1 MKRTMKFLALAA
13 ALTVFAV
20 PALAQKQEC
29 TDENKTKWYQTFL
42 DNRKGDEAKQK
53 IAYDAAKL
61 YLDNC
66 PADPNDAQAK
76 YMKEKFVE
84 PYEKIMNQAGTA
96 KQFEAAIASKN
107 YPEQIKIGKQILAT
121 EPDNAPVN
129 IVMGV
134 AGLYDANVLPDSAE
148 AAKKAISLIEAGKP
162 FAPIGSKDQALGYLN
177 WVVAKSLA
185 KSDANNAIN
194 YFIKAAR
201 YEGDPKKN
209 PVLYNELGAAYGE
222 GPVNK
227 LAEDYKAFI
236 GKPESTESKLVK
248 ANLNQAIDRQID
260 AFARAAALSTNAADK
275 KAMMDALTELYKVR
289 NEADKALTGLN
300 DLVAHVLEK
309 PVPDFPTPITT
320 LPAATSSTPATNG
333 GATNGSTNGS
343 TTPAAST
350 APKKPK
356 S

>member
-1 MKRTMKFLALAA
+1 MKRTMKYLALAA

-42 DNRKGDEAKQK
+42 DNRKGDQK
-53 IAYDAAKL
+53 VAYDAAKL

-76 YMKEKFVE
+76 YMREKFVE
-84 PYEKIMNQAGTA
+84 PYEALQKQAGTG

-107 YPEQIKIGKQILAT
+107 YAEQIKIGKEILAKDP
-121 EPDNAPVN
+121 ENAPVN

-134 AGLYDANVLPDSAE
+134 AGLYDANVLADSAT

-177 WVVAKSLA
+177 WVVAKSMA
-185 KSDANNAIN
+185 KSDPNNAIT

-209 PVLYNELGAAYGE
+209 PVLYNELAAAYGE
-222 GPVNK
+222 GPVAK
-227 LAEDYKAFI
+227 LTADYQAFV
-236 GKPESTESKLVK
+236 GKPESNESKLVK

-260 AFARAAALSTNAADK
+260 AFARAAAYSTNAADK
-275 KAMMDALTELYKVR
+275 AAIMEVLTGLYKDR
-289 NEADKALTGLN
+289 NTNTDGLN
-300 DLVAHVLEK
+300 DLVAHVTEK
-309 PVPDFPTPITT
+309 PVPDLPTPITT
-320 LPAATSSTPATNG
+320 LPAATTSTPATNG
-333 GATNGSTNGS
+333 GTNGSTNG

>member
-1 MKRTMKFLALAA
+1 MNFLALAA
-13 ALTVFAV
+13 ALTVLAV

-29 TDENKTKWYQTFL
+29 TDENKTKWYQSFL
-42 DNRKGDEAKQK
+42 DNRKGNEAQQK
-53 IAYDAAKL
+53 VAYESAKM

-84 PYEKIMNQAGTA
+84 PYEKLMGTA
-96 KQFEAAIASKN
+96 AIVHKFEDAIKNKN
-107 YPEQIKIGKQILAT
+107 YPDQIKYGKEILASD
-121 EPDNAPVN
+121 PDKPPV
-129 IVMGV
+129 IIIMGV
-134 AGLYDANVLPDSAE
+134 AGLYDANVLVDSAE

-162 FAPIGSKDQALGYLN
+162 FAPIASKDQALGYLN

-185 KSDANNAIN
+185 KSDPNNAIT

-209 PVLYNELGAAYGE
+209 PVLYNELAAAYGE
-222 GPVNK
+222 GPVAK
-227 LAEDYKAFI
+227 LTADYQAFV
-236 GKPESTESKLVK
+236 GKPESNESKLVK

-260 AFARAAALSTNAADK
+260 AFARAAALATAADK
-275 KAMMDALTELYKVR
+275 AAIMEVLTGLYKDR
-289 NEADKALTGLN
+289 MSNTEGLN

-309 PVPDFPTPITT
+309 PVPDLPTPITS
-320 LPAATSSTPATNG
+320 LPAATTSTPATNG
-333 GATNGSTNGS
+333 ATNG

-356 S
+356 NR

>member
-20 PALAQKQEC
+20 PVLAQKQEC
-29 TDENKTKWYQTFL
+29 TDENKAAWYQKFL
-42 DNRKGDEAKQK
+42 DNRKGNEAQQK
-53 IAYDAAKL
+53 VAYEAAKM

-76 YMKEKFVE
+76 YMREKFVE

-107 YPEQIKIGKQILAT
+107 YPEQIKIGKQILQT
-121 EPDNAPVN
+121 DPENAPVN

-134 AGLYDANVLPDSAE
+134 AGLYDANVLAESAQ

-162 FAPIGSKDQALGYLN
+162 FAPIATRDQALGYLN
-177 WVVAKSLA
+177 WVVAKSMA
-185 KSDANNAIN
+185 KSDPSNAIPH
-194 YFIKAAR
+194 FIKAAK

-209 PVLYNELGAAYGE
+209 PVLYNELAAAYGE
-222 GPVNK
+222 GPVAK
-227 LAEDYKAFI
+227 LTADYQAFV

-275 KAMMDALTELYKVR
+275 NAIMEVLTGLYKDR
-289 NEADKALTGLN
+289 NGNDTGLN
-300 DLVAHVLEK
+300 DLVAKVLST
-309 PVPDFPTPITT
+309 PVPDVPTPITT
-320 LPAATSSTPATNG
+320 LPASSSTPATNG
-333 GATNGSTNGS
+333 TTNG
-343 TTPAAST
+343 TPAAST
-350 APKKPK
+350 GAKKPQK
-356 S
+356 NR

>member
-1 MKRTMKFLALAA
+1 MKRTMKYLALAA

-42 DNRKGDEAKQK
+42 DNRKGDQK
-53 IAYDAAKL
+53 VAYDAAKL

-76 YMKEKFVE
+76 YMREKFVE
-84 PYEKIMNQAGTA
+84 PYEALQAQAGTG

-107 YPEQIKIGKQILAT
+107 YGEQIKIGKQILAKDP
-121 EPDNAPVN
+121 ENAPVN

-134 AGLYDANVLPDSAE
+134 AGLYDANVLPDSAA

-162 FAPIGSKDQALGYLN
+162 FAPIASKDQALGYLN
-177 WVVAKSLA
+177 WVVAKSMA
-185 KSDANNAIN
+185 KSDPNNAIT

-209 PVLYNELGAAYGE
+209 PVLYNELAAAYGE
-222 GPVNK
+222 GPVAK
-227 LAEDYKAFI
+227 LTADYQAFV
-236 GKPESTESKLVK
+236 GKPESNESKLVK

-260 AFARAAALSTNAADK
+260 AFARAAAYSTNAADK
-275 KAMMDALTELYKVR
+275 AAIMEVLTGLYKDR
-289 NEADKALTGLN
+289 NANTDGLN
-300 DLVAHVLEK
+300 DLVAHVTEK
-309 PVPDFPTPITT
+309 PVPDLPTPITT
-320 LPAATSSTPATNG
+320 LPAATTTSTPATS
-333 GATNGSTNGS
+333 GSTNGS
-343 TTPAAST
+343 ANGTTPAAST

>member
-1 MKRTMKFLALAA
+1 MKRTMKYLALAA

-42 DNRKGDEAKQK
+42 DNRKGDQK
-53 IAYDAAKL
+53 VAYDAAKL

-76 YMKEKFVE
+76 YMREKFVE
-84 PYEKIMNQAGTA
+84 PYEALQQQAGVG

-107 YPEQIKIGKQILAT
+107 YLEQIKIGKQILAKDP
-121 EPDNAPVN
+121 ENAPVN

-134 AGLYDANVLPDSAE
+134 AGLYDANVLPDSAA

-177 WVVAKSLA
+177 WVVAKSMV
-185 KSDANNAIN
+185 KSDPNTVIT

-209 PVLYNELGAAYGE
+209 PVLYNELAAAYGE
-222 GPVNK
+222 GPVAK
-227 LAEDYKAFI
+227 LTADYQAFV
-236 GKPESTESKLVK
+236 GKPESNESKLVK

-260 AFARAAALSTNAADK
+260 AFARAAAYSTNAADK
-275 KAMMDALTELYKVR
+275 AAIMEVLTGLYKDR
-289 NEADKALTGLN
+289 NANTEGLN
-300 DLVAHVLEK
+300 DLVAHVTEK
-309 PVPDFPTPITT
+309 PVPDVPTPITT
-320 LPAATSSTPATNG
+320 LPAATTSSTPATSGSN
-333 GATNGSTNGS
+333 NGSTNG

>member
-1 MKRTMKFLALAA
+1 MKFLALAA
-13 ALTVFAV
+13 ALTIFAV

-29 TDENKTKWYQTFL
+29 TDENKAAWYQKFL
-42 DNRKGDEAKQK
+42 DNRKGNEAQQK
-53 IAYDAAKL
+53 VAYEAAKM

-107 YPEQIKIGKQILAT
+107 YAEQIRIGKQILAT
-121 EPDNAPVN
+121 DPDNAPVN
-129 IVMGV
+129 IVLGV
-134 AGLYDANVLPDSAE
+134 AGLYDANVLSDSAE

-177 WVVAKSLA
+177 WVVAKSMA
-185 KSDANNAIN
+185 KSDPNGAIPF
-194 YFIKAAR
+194 FIKAAR

-209 PVLYNELGAAYGE
+209 PVLYNELAAAYGG
-222 GPVNK
+222 GPVAK
-227 LAEDYKAFI
+227 LTQDYQAFV

-260 AFARAAALSTNAADK
+260 AFARAAALSTNDADK
-275 KAMMDALTELYKVR
+275 KAIMEVLTGLYKDR
-289 NEADKALTGLN
+289 NGNDTGLN
-300 DLVAHVLEK
+300 DLVAKVLQT
-309 PVPDFPTPITT
+309 PVPDVPTPITT
-320 LPAATSSTPATNG
+320 LPTSTSTPVTNG
-333 GATNGSTNGS
+333 ANNGVTTG
-343 TTPAAST
+343 TPAASSG
-350 APKKPK
+350 AKKPQK
-356 S
+356 NR

>member
-20 PALAQKQEC
+20 PAWAQKQEC
-29 TDENKTKWYQTFL
+29 TDENKAAWYQKFL
-42 DNRKGDEAKQK
+42 DNRKGNEAQQK
-53 IAYDAAKL
+53 VAYDSAKL
-61 YLDNC
+61 YLENC

-96 KQFEAAIASKN
+96 KQFEAAITSKN
-107 YPEQIKIGKQILAT
+107 YPEQIKIGKQILQT
-121 EPDNAPVN
+121 DPENAPVN

-134 AGLYDANVLPDSAE
+134 AGLYDANVLPDSAA

-162 FAPIGSKDQALGYLN
+162 YAPIASKDQALGYLN
-177 WVVAKSLA
+177 WVVAKSMA
-185 KSDANNAIN
+185 KSDPNNAIT

-209 PVLYNELGAAYGE
+209 PVLYNELAAAYGE
-222 GPVNK
+222 GPVAK
-227 LAEDYKAFI
+227 LTGDYQAFV

-260 AFARAAALSTNAADK
+260 AFARAAALATAADK
-275 KAMMDALTELYKVR
+275 AAIMEVLTGLYKDR
-289 NEADKALTGLN
+289 MTNTEGLN

-309 PVPDFPTPITT
+309 PVPDLPTPITT
-320 LPAATSSTPATNG
+320 LPAATTSTPATN

-343 TTPAAST
+343 GTTPAAST

-356 S
+356 SR

>member
-1 MKRTMKFLALAA
+1 MKRTMKYLALAA

-42 DNRKGDEAKQK
+42 DNRKGDQK
-53 IAYDAAKL
+53 VAYDAAKL

-76 YMKEKFVE
+76 YMREKFVE
-84 PYEKIMNQAGTA
+84 PYEALQAQAGTG

-107 YPEQIKIGKQILAT
+107 YGEQIKIGKQILAKDP
-121 EPDNAPVN
+121 ENAPVN

-162 FAPIGSKDQALGYLN
+162 FAPIASKDQALGYLN
-177 WVVAKSLA
+177 WVVAKSMV
-185 KSDANNAIN
+185 KSDPANAIAH
-194 YFIKAAR
+194 FIKAAR

-209 PVLYNELGAAYGE
+209 PVLYNELAAAYGE
-222 GPVNK
+222 GPVAK
-227 LAEDYKAFI
+227 LTADYQAFV
-236 GKPESTESKLVK
+236 GKPESNESKLVK

-260 AFARAAALSTNAADK
+260 AFARAAAYSTNAADK
-275 KAMMDALTELYKVR
+275 AAIMEVLTGLYKDR
-289 NEADKALTGLN
+289 NANTDGLN
-300 DLVAHVLEK
+300 DLVAHVTEK
-309 PVPDFPTPITT
+309 PVPDVPTPITT
-320 LPAATSSTPATNG
+320 LPAATTSSTPATSG
-333 GATNGSTNGS
+333 STNGSTNG

>member
-1 MKRTMKFLALAA
+1 MKRTMKYLALAA

-42 DNRKGDEAKQK
+42 DNRKGDQK
-53 IAYDAAKL
+53 VAYDAAKL

-76 YMKEKFVE
+76 YMREKFVE
-84 PYEKIMNQAGTA
+84 PYEALQAQAGTG

-107 YPEQIKIGKQILAT
+107 YGEQIKIGKQILAKDP
-121 EPDNAPVN
+121 ENAPVN

-162 FAPIGSKDQALGYLN
+162 FAPIASKDQALGYLN
-177 WVVAKSLA
+177 WVVAKSMV
-185 KSDANNAIN
+185 KSDPTNAIAH
-194 YFIKAAR
+194 FIKAAR

-209 PVLYNELGAAYGE
+209 PVLYNELAAAYGE
-222 GPVNK
+222 GPVAK
-227 LAEDYKAFI
+227 LTADYQAFV
-236 GKPESTESKLVK
+236 GKPESNESKLVK

-260 AFARAAALSTNAADK
+260 AFARAAAYSTNAADK
-275 KAMMDALTELYKVR
+275 AAIMEVLTGLYKDR
-289 NEADKALTGLN
+289 NANTDGLN
-300 DLVAHVLEK
+300 DLVAHVTEK
-309 PVPDFPTPITT
+309 PVPDVPTPITT
-320 LPAATSSTPATNG
+320 LPAATTSSTPATSG
-333 GATNGSTNGS
+333 STNGSTNG

>member
-1 MKRTMKFLALAA
+1 MKRTMKYLALAA

-42 DNRKGDEAKQK
+42 DNRKGDQK
-53 IAYDAAKL
+53 VAYDAAKL

-76 YMKEKFVE
+76 YMREKFVE
-84 PYEKIMNQAGTA
+84 PYEALQQQAGVG

-107 YPEQIKIGKQILAT
+107 YGEQIKIGKQILAKDP
-121 EPDNAPVN
+121 ENAPVN

-134 AGLYDANVLPDSAE
+134 AGLYDANVLPDSAA

-177 WVVAKSLA
+177 WVVAKSMV
-185 KSDANNAIN
+185 KSDPNNAIG

-209 PVLYNELGAAYGE
+209 PVLYNELAAAYGE
-222 GPVNK
+222 GPVAK
-227 LAEDYKAFI
+227 LTADYQAFV
-236 GKPESTESKLVK
+236 GKPESNESKLVK

-260 AFARAAALSTNAADK
+260 AFARAAAYSTNAADK
-275 KAMMDALTELYKVR
+275 AAIMEVLTGLYKDR
-289 NEADKALTGLN
+289 NANTEGLN
-300 DLVAHVLEK
+300 DLVAHVTEK
-309 PVPDFPTPITT
+309 PVPDVPTPITT
-320 LPAATSSTPATNG
+320 LPAATTSSTPATS
-333 GATNGSTNGS
+333 GSTNGS
-343 TTPAAST
+343 NNGTTPAAST

>member
-1 MKRTMKFLALAA
+1 MKRTIKCLALAA

-53 IAYDAAKL
+53 IAYDAAKM

-76 YMKEKFVE
+76 YMKEKFVD
-84 PYEKIMNQAGTA
+84 PYEAIQKQSGIA

-107 YPEQIKIGKQILAT
+107 YPEQIKIGKQILQGDP
-121 EPDNAPVN
+121 ENAPVN

-134 AGLYDANVLPDSAE
+134 AGLYDANVLVDSAA

-177 WVVAKSLA
+177 WVVAKSMA
-185 KSDANNAIN
+185 KSDPNNAIT
-194 YFIKAAR
+194 YFVKAAR

-209 PVLYNELGAAYGE
+209 PVLYNELAAAYGE
-222 GPVNK
+222 GPVAK
-227 LAEDYKAFI
+227 LTADYQAFV
-236 GKPESTESKLVK
+236 GKPESNESKLVK

-260 AFARAAALSTNAADK
+260 AFARAAALATAADK
-275 KAMMDALTELYKVR
+275 AAIMEVLTGLYKDR
-289 NEADKALTGLN
+289 MANTEGLN

-309 PVPDFPTPITT
+309 PVPDLPTPITT
-320 LPAATSSTPATNG
+320 LPAATTSTPATN

-343 TTPAAST
+343 STPAASST
-350 APKKPK
+350 PKKPK
-356 S
+356 N

>member
-1 MKRTMKFLALAA
+1 MKRTIKFLALAA

-53 IAYDAAKL
+53 VAYDAAKL

-84 PYEKIMNQAGTA
+84 PYEKIMDQAGTA

-107 YPEQIKIGKQILAT
+107 YPEQIRLGKQILAKDP
-121 EPDNAPVN
+121 ESAPVN

-134 AGLYDANVLPDSAE
+134 AGLYDANVMHDSAE

-185 KSDANNAIN
+185 KSDPNNAIN

-209 PVLYNELGAAYGE
+209 PVLYNELAAAYGE
-222 GPVNK
+222 GPVAK
-227 LAEDYKAFI
+227 LTSDYQAFV
-236 GKPESTESKLVK
+236 GKPESNESKLVK

-260 AFARAAALSTNAADK
+260 AFARAAAYSTNAADK
-275 KAMMDALTELYKVR
+275 TAIMEVLTGLYKDR
-289 NEADKALTGLN
+289 NTNTDGLN
-300 DLVAHVLEK
+300 DLVAHVIEK
-309 PVPDFPTPITT
+309 PVPDFPTPITS
-320 LPAATSSTPATNG
+320 LPAATTSTPATNG
-333 GATNGSTNGS
+333 GANAPTNGSA
-343 TTPAAST
+343 TPAASST
-350 APKKPK
+350 PKKPK
-356 S
+356 N

>member
-1 MKRTMKFLALAA
+1 MKRTMKYLALAA

-42 DNRKGDEAKQK
+42 DNRKGDQK
-53 IAYDAAKL
+53 VAYDAAKL

-76 YMKEKFVE
+76 YMREKFVE
-84 PYEKIMNQAGTA
+84 PYEALQKQAGTG

-107 YPEQIKIGKQILAT
+107 YAEQIKIGKEILAKDP
-121 EPDNAPVN
+121 ENAPVN

-134 AGLYDANVLPDSAE
+134 AGLYDANVLPDSAA

-162 FAPIGSKDQALGYLN
+162 FAPIASKDQALGYLN
-177 WVVAKSLA
+177 WVVAKSMA
-185 KSDANNAIN
+185 KSDPNTAITH
-194 YFIKAAR
+194 FIKAAR

-209 PVLYNELGAAYGE
+209 PVLYNELAAAYGE
-222 GPVNK
+222 GPVAK
-227 LAEDYKAFI
+227 LTADYQAFV
-236 GKPESTESKLVK
+236 GKPESNESKLVK

-260 AFARAAALSTNAADK
+260 AFARAAAYSTNAADK
-275 KAMMDALTELYKVR
+275 AAIMEVLTGLYKDR
-289 NEADKALTGLN
+289 NTNTDGLN
-300 DLVAHVLEK
+300 DLVAHVTEK
-309 PVPDFPTPITT
+309 PVPDVPTPITT
-320 LPAATSSTPATNG
+320 LPAATTSTPATNG
-333 GATNGSTNGS
+333 GTNGSTNG

-356 S
+356 SR

>member
-1 MKRTMKFLALAA
+1 MKRTMKYLALAA

-29 TDENKTKWYQTFL
+29 TDENKAAWYQKFL
-42 DNRKGDEAKQK
+42 DNRKGNEAQQK
-53 IAYDAAKL
+53 VAYESAKL

-121 EPDNAPVN
+121 DPENAPVN
-129 IVMGV
+129 IVLGV

-148 AAKKAISLIEAGKP
+148 AAKKAIALIEAGKP
-162 FAPIGSKDQALGYLN
+162 FAPIASKDQALGYLN

-185 KSDANNAIN
+185 KPDPNNAITH
-194 YFIKAAR
+194 FIKAAR

-209 PVLYNELGAAYGE
+209 PVLYNELAAAYGE
-222 GPVNK
+222 GPVAK
-227 LAEDYKAFI
+227 LTADYQQFV
-236 GKPESTESKLVK
+236 GKPESNESKLVK

-260 AFARAAALSTNAADK
+260 AFARAAAYSTNAADK
-275 KAMMDALTELYKVR
+275 AAIMEVLTGLYKDR
-289 NEADKALTGLN
+289 NTNTEGLN
-300 DLVAHVLEK
+300 DLVAHVIEK
-309 PVPDFPTPITT
+309 PVPDAPTPITT
-320 LPAATSSTPATNG
+320 LPAATTSTPATNG
-333 GATNGSTNGS
+333 ASGSNNGA

-350 APKKPK
+350 APKKPR

>member
-1 MKRTMKFLALAA
+1 MKRTIKYLALAA

-42 DNRKGDEAKQK
+42 DNRKGDQK
-53 IAYDAAKL
+53 VAYDAAKL

-76 YMKEKFVE
+76 YMREKFVE
-84 PYEKIMNQAGTA
+84 PYEALQKQAGTG

-107 YPEQIKIGKQILAT
+107 YAEQIKIGKEILAKDP
-121 EPDNAPVN
+121 ENAPVN

-134 AGLYDANVLPDSAE
+134 AGLYDANVLPDSAA

-162 FAPIGSKDQALGYLN
+162 FAPIASKDQALGYLN
-177 WVVAKSLA
+177 WVVAKSIA
-185 KSDANNAIN
+185 KSDPNTAITH
-194 YFIKAAR
+194 FIKAAR

-209 PVLYNELGAAYGE
+209 PVLYNELAAAYGE
-222 GPVNK
+222 GPVAK
-227 LAEDYKAFI
+227 LTADYQAFV
-236 GKPESTESKLVK
+236 GKPESNESKLVK

-260 AFARAAALSTNAADK
+260 AFARAAAYSTNAADK
-275 KAMMDALTELYKVR
+275 AAIMEVLTGLYKDR
-289 NEADKALTGLN
+289 NANTDGLN
-300 DLVAHVLEK
+300 DLVAHVIEK
-309 PVPDFPTPITT
+309 PVPDVPTPITT
-320 LPAATSSTPATNG
+320 LPAATTSTPATNG
-333 GATNGSTNGS
+333 GTNGSTNG

-350 APKKPK
+350 APKKPR

>member
-1 MKRTMKFLALAA
+1 MKRTMKYLALAA

-42 DNRKGDEAKQK
+42 DNRKGDQK
-53 IAYDAAKL
+53 VAYDAAKL

-76 YMKEKFVE
+76 YMREKFVE
-84 PYEKIMNQAGTA
+84 PYEALQAQAGIG

-107 YPEQIKIGKQILAT
+107 YGEQIKIGKQILAKDP
-121 EPDNAPVN
+121 ENAPVN

-134 AGLYDANVLPDSAE
+134 AGLYDANVLADSAT

-177 WVVAKSLA
+177 WVVAKSMA
-185 KSDANNAIN
+185 KSDPNNAIT

-209 PVLYNELGAAYGE
+209 PVLYNELAAAYGE
-222 GPVNK
+222 GPVAK
-227 LAEDYKAFI
+227 LTADYQVFV
-236 GKPESTESKLVK
+236 GKPESNESKLVK

-260 AFARAAALSTNAADK
+260 AFARAAAYSTNAADK
-275 KAMMDALTELYKVR
+275 AAIMEVLTGLYKDR
-289 NEADKALTGLN
+289 NTNTDGLN
-300 DLVAHVLEK
+300 DLVAHVTEK
-309 PVPDFPTPITT
+309 PVPDLPTPITT
-320 LPAATSSTPATNG
+320 LPAATTSTPATNG
-333 GATNGSTNGS
+333 GTNGSTNG

>member
-1 MKRTMKFLALAA
+1 MKRTMKYLALAA

-42 DNRKGDEAKQK
+42 DNRKGDQK
-53 IAYDAAKL
+53 VAYDAAKL

-76 YMKEKFVE
+76 YMREKFVE
-84 PYEKIMNQAGTA
+84 PYEALQQQAGVG

-107 YPEQIKIGKQILAT
+107 YGEQIKIGKQILAKDP
-121 EPDNAPVN
+121 ENAPVN

-134 AGLYDANVLPDSAE
+134 AGLYDANVLPDSAA

-177 WVVAKSLA
+177 WVVAKSMV
-185 KSDANNAIN
+185 KSDPNNAIT

-209 PVLYNELGAAYGE
+209 PVLYNELAAAYGE
-222 GPVNK
+222 GPVAK
-227 LAEDYKAFI
+227 LTADYQAFV
-236 GKPESTESKLVK
+236 GKPESNESKLVK

-260 AFARAAALSTNAADK
+260 AFARAAAYSTNAADK
-275 KAMMDALTELYKVR
+275 AAIMEVLTGLYKDR
-289 NEADKALTGLN
+289 NANTEGLN
-300 DLVAHVLEK
+300 DLVAHVTEK
-309 PVPDFPTPITT
+309 PVPDVPTPITT
-320 LPAATSSTPATNG
+320 LPAATTSSTPATS
-333 GATNGSTNGS
+333 GSTNGS
-343 TTPAAST
+343 NNGTTPAAST

>member
-1 MKRTMKFLALAA
+1 MKRTMKLLTLAA

-20 PALAQKQEC
+20 PVLAQKQEC

-42 DNRKGDEAKQK
+42 DNRKGDQK
-53 IAYDAAKL
+53 VAYEAAKM

-76 YMKEKFVE
+76 YMKEKFVD
-84 PYEKIMNQAGTA
+84 PYEALQAQAGIG

-107 YPEQIKIGKQILAT
+107 YSEQIKIGKQILAK

-129 IVMGV
+129 IVMGI
-134 AGLYDANVLPDSAE
+134 AGLYDANVLSDSAE

-177 WVVAKSLA
+177 WVVAKSMV
-185 KSDANNAIN
+185 KSDPNGALP

-209 PVLYNELGAAYGE
+209 PQLYNELAAAYGE

-236 GKPESTESKLVK
+236 GKPETTESKLVK
-248 ANLNQAIDRQID
+248 VNLNQAIDRQID
-260 AFARAAALSTNAADK
+260 AFARAAALSSNAADK
-275 KAMMDALTELYKVR
+275 KAIMDVLTELYKSR
-289 NEADKALTGLN
+289 NENDAALTGLN
-300 DLVAHVLEK
+300 ELVAHVLEK
-309 PVPDFPTPITT
+309 PVPDVPTPITT
-320 LPAATSSTPATNG
+320 LPAAASTPAT
-333 GATNGSTNGS
+333 GATTNGSNNGS
-343 TTPAAST
+343 TPAAST
-350 APKKPK
+350 GAKKPK
-356 S
+356 NR

>member
-1 MKRTMKFLALAA
+1 MKRTIKLLALAA

-53 IAYDAAKL
+53 VAYDAAKL

-107 YPEQIKIGKQILAT
+107 YPEQIKIGKQILQGDP
-121 EPDNAPVN
+121 ENAPVN

-134 AGLYDANVLPDSAE
+134 AGLYDASVLADSAV
-148 AAKKAISLIEAGKP
+148 AAKKAITLIEAGKP
-162 FAPIGSKDQALGYLN
+162 FAPIASKDQALGYLN

-185 KSDANNAIN
+185 KSDPNNAIT

-209 PVLYNELGAAYGE
+209 PVLYNELAAAYGE
-222 GPVNK
+222 GPVAK
-227 LAEDYKAFI
+227 LTADYQAFV

-260 AFARAAALSTNAADK
+260 AFARAAALATAADK
-275 KAMMDALTELYKVR
+275 AAIMEVLTGLYKDR
-289 NEADKALTGLN
+289 MTNTEGLN

-309 PVPDFPTPITT
+309 PVPDLPTPITT
-320 LPAATSSTPATNG
+320 LPAATTSTPATN

-343 TTPAAST
+343 ATPAASST
-350 APKKPK
+350 PKKPK
-356 S
+356 N

>member
-1 MKRTMKFLALAA
+1 MKRTMKYLALAA

-42 DNRKGDEAKQK
+42 DNRKGDQK
-53 IAYDAAKL
+53 VAYDAAKL

-76 YMKEKFVE
+76 YMREKFVE
-84 PYEKIMNQAGTA
+84 PYEALQKQAGTG

-107 YPEQIKIGKQILAT
+107 YAEQIKIGKEILAKDP
-121 EPDNAPVN
+121 ENAPVN

-134 AGLYDANVLPDSAE
+134 AGLYDANVLPDSAA

-162 FAPIGSKDQALGYLN
+162 FAPIASKDQALGYLN
-177 WVVAKSLA
+177 WVVAKSIA
-185 KSDANNAIN
+185 KSDPNTAITH
-194 YFIKAAR
+194 FIKAAR

-209 PVLYNELGAAYGE
+209 PVLYNELAAAYGE
-222 GPVNK
+222 GPVAK
-227 LAEDYKAFI
+227 LTADYQAFV
-236 GKPESTESKLVK
+236 GKPESNESKLVK

-260 AFARAAALSTNAADK
+260 AFARAAAYSTNAADK
-275 KAMMDALTELYKVR
+275 AAIMEVLTGLYKDR
-289 NEADKALTGLN
+289 NANTDGLN
-300 DLVAHVLEK
+300 DLVAHVIEK
-309 PVPDFPTPITT
+309 PVPDVPTPITT
-320 LPAATSSTPATNG
+320 LPAATTSTPATNG
-333 GATNGSTNGS
+333 GTNGSTNG

-350 APKKPK
+350 APKKPR

>member
-1 MKRTMKFLALAA
+1 MKRTMKYLALAA

-42 DNRKGDEAKQK
+42 DNRKGDQK
-53 IAYDAAKL
+53 VAYDAAKL
-61 YLDNC
+61 YLENC

-76 YMKEKFVE
+76 YMREKFVE
-84 PYEKIMNQAGTA
+84 PYEALQAQAGTG

-107 YPEQIKIGKQILAT
+107 YGEQIKIGKQILAKDP
-121 EPDNAPVN
+121 ENAPVN

-162 FAPIGSKDQALGYLN
+162 FAPIASKDQALGYLN
-177 WVVAKSLA
+177 WVVAKSMV
-185 KSDANNAIN
+185 KSDPNNAIA

-209 PVLYNELGAAYGE
+209 PVLYNELAAAYGE
-222 GPVNK
+222 GPVAK
-227 LAEDYKAFI
+227 LTADYQAFV
-236 GKPESTESKLVK
+236 GKPESNESKLVK

-260 AFARAAALSTNAADK
+260 AFARAAAYSTNAADK
-275 KAMMDALTELYKVR
+275 AAIMEVLTGLYKDR
-289 NEADKALTGLN
+289 NANTDGLN
-300 DLVAHVLEK
+300 DLVAHVIEK
-309 PVPDFPTPITT
+309 PVPDVPTPITT
-320 LPAATSSTPATNG
+320 LPAATTTSTPATSG
-333 GATNGSTNGS
+333 STNGSTNG

-350 APKKPK
+350 APKKPR

>member
-1 MKRTMKFLALAA
+1 MKRTMKYLALAA

-29 TDENKTKWYQTFL
+29 TDENKTKWYQAFL
-42 DNRKGDEAKQK
+42 DNRKGDQK
-53 IAYDAAKL
+53 VAYDAAKL

-76 YMKEKFVE
+76 YMREKFVE
-84 PYEKIMNQAGTA
+84 PYEALQKQAGTG

-107 YPEQIKIGKQILAT
+107 YSEQIKIGKEILAKDP
-121 EPDNAPVN
+121 ENAPVN
-129 IVMGV
+129 IVMGI
-134 AGLYDANVLPDSAE
+134 AGLYDANVLQDSAA

-177 WVVAKSLA
+177 WVVAKSMV
-185 KSDANNAIN
+185 KSDPNNAIT

-209 PVLYNELGAAYGE
+209 PVLYNELAAAYGE
-222 GPVNK
+222 GPVAK
-227 LAEDYKAFI
+227 LTADYQAFV
-236 GKPESTESKLVK
+236 GKPESNESKLVK

-260 AFARAAALSTNAADK
+260 AFARAAAYSTNAADK
-275 KAMMDALTELYKVR
+275 AAIMEVLTGLYKDR
-289 NEADKALTGLN
+289 NANTDGLN
-300 DLVAHVLEK
+300 DLVAHVTEK
-309 PVPDFPTPITT
+309 PVPDVPTPITT
-320 LPAATSSTPATNG
+320 LPAATTTSTPATSG
-333 GATNGSTNGS
+333 STNGSTNG

-350 APKKPK
+350 APKKPR

>member
-1 MKRTMKFLALAA
+1 MKRTIKYLALAA

-42 DNRKGDEAKQK
+42 DNRKGDQK
-53 IAYDAAKL
+53 VAYDAAKL

-76 YMKEKFVE
+76 YMREKFVE
-84 PYEKIMNQAGTA
+84 PYEALQKQAGTG

-107 YPEQIKIGKQILAT
+107 YAEQIKIGKEILAKDP
-121 EPDNAPVN
+121 ENAPVN

-134 AGLYDANVLPDSAE
+134 AGLYDANVLPDSAA

-177 WVVAKSLA
+177 WVVAKSMV
-185 KSDANNAIN
+185 KSDPNTAIT

-209 PVLYNELGAAYGE
+209 PVLYNELAAAYGE
-222 GPVNK
+222 GPVAK
-227 LAEDYKAFI
+227 LTADYQAFV
-236 GKPESTESKLVK
+236 GKPESNESKLVK

-260 AFARAAALSTNAADK
+260 AFARAAAYSTNAADK
-275 KAMMDALTELYKVR
+275 AAIMEVLTGLYKDR
-289 NEADKALTGLN
+289 NTNTDGLN
-300 DLVAHVLEK
+300 DLVAHVIEK
-309 PVPDFPTPITT
+309 PVPDVPTPITT
-320 LPAATSSTPATNG
+320 LPAATTSTPATNG
-333 GATNGSTNGS
+333 GTNGSTNG

-350 APKKPK
+350 APKKPR